1 MSKDMNEEQSNEGG
15 KSMVSKSWIG
25 ILIRFVIAAVVLM
38 ITSFLTPGFEG
49 MGFGTA
55 ILAAL
60 VIAGLSYL
68 LQSVFKLEATPF
80 GRGITGFLL
89 TALIIYLAQFV
100 VPGMQINMIGALI
113 AALIIGIVDA
123 LIPVEVF

>member
-1 MSKDMNEEQSNEGG
+1 MSKDMNEGQPNEGG
-15 KSMVSKSWIG
+15 KSMVGRSWIG
-25 ILIRFVIAAVVLM
+25 ILIRFVVAAVVLM
-38 ITSFLTPGFEG
+38 VTSFLAPGFEG

-100 VPGMQINMIGALI
+100 VPGMRINMLGALI
-113 AALIIGIVDA
+113 AALIIGIIDA

>member
-1 MSKDMNEEQSNEGG
+1 MSNDMNEGQTNEGR
-15 KSMVSKSWIG
+15 KSTMGKSWIG

-89 TALIIYLAQFV
+89 TALIVYLAQFV
-100 VPGMQINMIGALI
+100 VPGMRINMLGALI
-113 AALIIGIVDA
+113 AALIIGIIDA